1 MSNEMKNLTIG
12 STTWEV
18 VDSTARSD
26 ISNLSSRIDNLPE
39 PMVFRGSLGTGG
51 TITSLPVDGSASIGD
66 TYKVITDGIYASQS
80 AKVGD
85 TFICDSET
93 SGANT
98 WVLIPSGD
106 EPSGTVT
113 SITLQATSPIVV
125 DSSSAITTSGTRTIS
140 HADSG
145 VTAGTYTSVTV
156 DAKGHVTAGSNPPQ
170 PAATTFYDN
179 TSSELSA
186 TNVQDAL
193 DEVVDDLDDKADR
206 VPLPA
211 DYDSSSTYAV
221 GDFVTYND
229 NIYICISAISTAEA
243 WNSAHWQLV
252 DADDSYLHSLNPK
265 GSGSFSLNRKTNTT
279 IGFCSFAEGYNTTAS
294 GDRAH
299 AEGSNTTAS
308 GSASHA
314 EGTSTYASNY
324 SHAEG
329 WNTTASGHV
338 SHAEGE
344 NTMANS
350 RGAHSE
356 GYFAQASGNFSHAE
370 GFFTIAQRKSQHVFG
385 EYNIEDTTAGTASFR
400 GAYVEI
406 VGNGTAADARSNAR
420 TLDWSGNE
428 VLAGS
433 LTATQI
439 NGTLPYDNTSSG
451 LTATNMQ
458 DAIDEVYGTFGT
470 LDSVITGSPSAS
482 KTLTAFSETDGI
494 VTATFSDISITKSQI
509 SDFPAYAGSS
519 TEGGSATSAV
529 RLDTSTAGSAT
540 QPCYFDNGVPV
551 ACTYSLNKTV
561 PSDAVFTDTTYTSK
575 AAASGGTDVSLC
587 TTGEKYKWNNSPRMT
602 TNSYPT
608 LFDQDGNNSWIRIGT
623 NNAYG
628 LLPPNSGGAGS
639 GHGNL
644 GASGWYW
651 NNIYV
656 DNVNSASVLNRA
668 ALVPSTT
675 TYSANDMRG
684 QTRFLY
690 SVHGVPYTGTTV
702 SFDSSNTTNYPF
714 QLNAK
719 YNAAAGEARYSF
731 RTRQGD
737 TGTWSNWLE
746 CCPVYKYPNR
756 LESNSTETLYVPY
769 ELRSST
775 KADVYLLVCAN
786 NYGNSGVY
794 LLCPSTVSAHQ
805 ILITNIKA
813 ASYLTVAA
821 ISDDYGFKLTATS
834 AAFQRTIVRLS

>member
-211 DYDSSSTYAV
+211 DYDATSTYAV
-221 GDFVTYND
+221 GDFCTYNGD
-229 NIYICISAISTAEA
+229 AYVCVTTISTPEA
-243 WNSAHWQLV
+243 WNSSHWIL
-252 DADDSYLHSLNPK
+252 DSQQDYLHSINPS
-265 GSGSFSLNRKTNTT
+265 GIGSFSLNRRNGTT
-279 IGFCSFAEGYNTTAS
+279 IGILSFAAGRNGTASGDYSHAEGDGANAIGMSSHAEGISTTASREGAHAEGAGTTASNIDAHAEGGRTTAS
-294 GDRAH
+294 GV
-299 AEGSNTTAS
+299 
-308 GSASHA
+308 ASHA
-314 EGTSTYASNY
+314 EGFCTIARGDH

-329 WNTTASGHV
+329 YYTTAKF
-338 SHAEGE
+338 
-344 NTMANS
+344 
-350 RGAHSE
+350 AH
-356 GYFAQASGNFSHAE
+356 
-370 GFFTIAQRKSQHVFG
+370 QHVFG
-385 EYNIEDTTAGTASFR
+385 EYNVVDPASTPINYR
-400 GAYVEI
+400 GNYVEI
-406 VGNGTAADARSNAR
+406 VGNGTADDARSNAR
-420 TLDWSGNE
+420 TLDWDGNE

-451 LTATNMQ
+451 LSATNVQ
-458 DAIDEVYGTFGT
+458 NAIDEVLGN
-470 LDSVITGSPSAS
+470 IP
-482 KTLTAFSETDGI
+482 
-494 VTATFSDISITKSQI
+494 
-509 SDFPAYAGSS
+509 
-519 TEGGSATSAV
+519 
-529 RLDTSTAGSAT
+529 TSTAGSAT
-540 QPCYFDNGVPV
+540 QPCYFNSGTPT

-561 PSDAVFTDTTYTSK
+561 PSDAVFTDNNTTYTFAGGTNKFTVTPSGGTAQDVTITPSITNNITGSGTANYIPK
-575 AAASGGTDVSLC
+575 FTAANTIGNGFGTTTSVTSGSDSLVTSGGVYSAFTSRIKRTSSSRYFTSSNSAMTYTKLSLSCPSGHMYIVQAWFRYVNGAPRIVGACHSSTAWVFYDVVAASGDSGTINAGGSSL
-587 TTGEKYKWNNSPRMT
+587 TFMMYPGETIY
-602 TNSYPT
+602 
-608 LFDQDGNNSWIRIGT
+608 
-623 NNAYG
+623 
-628 LLPPNSGGAGS
+628 
-639 GHGNL
+639 
-644 GASGWYW
+644 YW
-651 NNIYV
+651 
-656 DNVNSASVLNRA
+656 
-668 ALVPSTT
+668 AL
-675 TYSANDMRG
+675 Y
-684 QTRFLY
+684 
-690 SVHGVPYTGTTV
+690 
-702 SFDSSNTTNYPF
+702 
-714 QLNAK
+714 
-719 YNAAAGEARYSF
+719 YNATQNYISENIL
-731 RTRQGD
+731 D
-737 TGTWSNWLE
+737 I
-746 CCPVYKYPNR
+746 
-756 LESNSTETLYVPY
+756 TL
-769 ELRSST
+769 
-775 KADVYLLVCAN
+775 
-786 NYGNSGVY
+786 
-794 LLCPSTVSAHQ
+794 
-805 ILITNIKA
+805 
-813 ASYLTVAA
+813 
-821 ISDDYGFKLTATS
+821 
-834 AAFQRTIVRLS
+834 